1 MILGIC
7 GSPRNQ
13 ATEYVLRKALSI
25 LDAQGFQTMFY
36 SVRGKK
42 IGFCIHC
49 DYCVKTRQGCAIK
62 DDIQELYTRLA
73 AADGLIIAS
82 PVYNGGIS
90 AQTKAIMDRCRALL
104 AANPQAFNGKLGMA
118 ITIGGDRIGGQEPA
132 IEQIMAFFLINGVT
146 PVTGRSF
153 GANLG
158 ATFWSRDSV
167 EGVKTDVE
175 GFKTLNMTIKNF
187 RIALLDKERTKK
199 WGS

>member
-13 ATEYVLRKALSI
+13 ATEYVLRKALSA
-25 LDAQGFQTMFY
+25 LEAQGFQTIFY
-36 SVRGKK
+36 SIRGKK

-49 DYCVKTRQGCAIK
+49 DYCVKTHQGCAII
-62 DDIQELYTRLA
+62 DDVQELYARLTE
-73 AADGLIIAS
+73 ADGIIIAS

-104 AANPQAFNGKLGMA
+104 AANPQVFKGKLGMA

-146 PVTGRSF
+146 PVTGGSF

-158 ATFWSRDSV
+158 ATFWSRDSLI
-167 EGVKTDVE
+167 GVKKDLE
-175 GFKTLNMTIKNF
+175 GFKTMKKTITNF
-187 RIALLDKERTKK
+187 RIALLDQRRKNK
-199 WGS
+199 

>member
-13 ATEYVLRKALSI
+13 ATEYVLRKALSV
-25 LDAQGFQTMFY
+25 LEAQGFRTTFY
-36 SVRGKK
+36 SIRGKK

-49 DYCVKTRQGCAIK
+49 DYCLKTHQGCAII
-62 DDIQELYTRLA
+62 DDVQELYARLTEA
-73 AADGLIIAS
+73 EGIIIAS

-90 AQTKAIMDRCRALL
+90 AQTKAVMDRCRALL
-104 AANPQAFNGKLGMA
+104 AANPQVFKGKLGMA

-146 PVTGRSF
+146 PVTGGSF

-158 ATFWSRDSV
+158 ATFWSRDSLL
-167 EGVKTDVE
+167 GVKTDLE
-175 GFKTLNMTIKNF
+175 GFKTLKKTIANF
-187 RIALLDKERTKK
+187 RIALLDQRRKNE
-199 WGS
+199 

>member
-13 ATEYVLRKALSI
+13 ATEYVLREALSV
-25 LDAQGFQTMFY
+25 LKAQGFQTKFY
-36 SVRGKK
+36 SVRGKN

-49 DYCVKTRQGCAIK
+49 DFCVKTKQGCAIR
-62 DDIQELYTRLA
+62 DDVQELYTLLKEA
-73 AADGLIIAS
+73 EGLIFAS

-104 AANPQAFNGKLGMA
+104 AANSAIFKGKLGIA

-132 IEQIMAFFLINGVT
+132 IEQIMTFFLINGVT
-146 PVTGRSF
+146 PISGGSF

-158 ATFWSRDSV
+158 ATFWSRDSL
-167 EGVKTDVE
+167 EGVKMDLE
-175 GFKTLNMTIKNF
+175 GFKSLKKTIVNF
-187 RIALLDKERTKK
+187 QQALLDQRGK
-199 WGS
+199 